1 MRTLWIAL
9 SLGALLC
16 APLQAKTSTPTDTL
30 KEVTSCYAQAGNK
43 VRKQLDCLDR
53 ELRVVK
59 AEHKE
64 TAERVIT
71 VARERDK
78 ALKTRAGWDG
88 FVRATQ
94 SFEGYVRRECANVKL
109 LTRGSRDAKEKA
121 HLACQIGL
129 YRLRTQQLENRYLLE
144 RAY

>member
-1 MRTLWIAL
+1 MRTLCVAM

-16 APLQAKTSTPTDTL
+16 SPLYAKGTTPTETL
-30 KEVTSCYAQAGNK
+30 NDVTSCYAQAGTNAK
-43 VRKQLDCLDR
+43 KQLDCLDR
-53 ELRVVK
+53 ELRLVK

-71 VARERDK
+71 IARERDK
-78 ALKTRAGWDG
+78 PLKTRAGWDG

-109 LTRGSRDAKEKA
+109 LTRGTKDAKERA
-121 HLACQIGL
+121 SLVCQIGL
-129 YRLRTQQLENRYLLE
+129 YRLRTEQLENRYLLD